1 MSKKKKHSGWD
12 NDYEDERD
20 QYQETMKKYPKVMPE
35 ISGAPGVF
43 LGQHPFHEPYVYYGM
58 PQGSEGHMAIIGG
71 SGTGK
76 SSGIVKPTLKTW
88 TAPLLA
94 TDIKG
99 ELSDFYK
106 ELYRDGLVKRPY
118 LIFDPM
124 QVNTP

>member
-1 MSKKKKHSGWD
+1 MSKKNKFRNW
-12 NDYEDERD
+12 NNEQYD
-20 QYQETMKKYPKVMPE
+20 QYQATMKKYPEVMPE
-35 ISGAPGVF
+35 ISGNPGVF
-43 LGQHPFHEPYVYYGM
+43 LGQPPFREPYVYYGM
-58 PQGSEGHMAIIGG
+58 PQGSDGHMAVIGG

-106 ELYRDGLVKRPY
+106 ELYRDGLVSVR
-118 LIFDPM
+118 I
-124 QVNTP
+124 